1 MMVTMKTSTSLNGF
15 DLVLRLI
22 DCLVLVQ
29 SPAFHFK
36 SRSVFVQFFIKKKSF
51 NKNLQPWFVVDLE
64 DLILFF
70 IRIVGV

>member
-36 SRSVFVQFFIKKKSF
+36 SRSVFCPDYKKKSF
-51 NKNLQPWFVVDLE
+51 DKNLQPWFVVDLE

>member
-22 DCLVLVQ
+22 DCLAPVQ

-36 SRSVFVQFFIKKKSF
+36 SRSVFCPDQKKRC

-64 DLILFF
+64 DLILFL